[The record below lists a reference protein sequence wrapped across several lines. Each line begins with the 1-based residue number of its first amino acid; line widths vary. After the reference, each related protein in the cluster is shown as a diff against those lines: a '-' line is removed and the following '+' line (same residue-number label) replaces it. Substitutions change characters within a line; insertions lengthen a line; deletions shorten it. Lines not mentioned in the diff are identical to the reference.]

1 MANLKRIENVL
12 QAIDSTK
19 RMILDL
25 EECDF
30 IQYKNADFNW
40 PKSEEFVVVNVKRDR
55 EWWKTNFPIMKEFWD
70 KVLYY
75 REHLD
80 ELPKPKEKKTRKKK
94 ELPPAV
100 CEIEPN
106 PNEDFYHDD

>member
-1 MANLKRIENVL
+1 MRA
-12 QAIDSTK
+12 
-19 RMILDL
+19 
-25 EECDF
+25 
-30 IQYKNADFNW
+30 
-40 PKSEEFVVVNVKRDR
+40 
-55 EWWKTNFPIMKEFWD
+55 FWD

-100 CEIEPN
+100 CEIEPL
-106 PNEDFYHDD
+106 PEEDFYNDD